1 MLPSGIGFTELLVV
15 AIVAVLLFG
24 SRLPEVAK
32 NMGKTYQ
39 QFRKGLAD
47 LQSTIKIDDDHPGH
61 SNTSTSNRVS
71 YYKDALDEENS
82 NSEAPRF
89 TVPSTPPASESNSE

>member
-15 AIVAVLLFG
+15 AVVAVLLFG

-47 LQSTIKIDDDHPGH
+47 LQSTIKIDDDDRGY
-61 SNTSTSNRVS
+61 SSSSTSNRVS
-71 YYKDALDEENS
+71 YYKDAMDEEIS
-82 NSEAPRF
+82 NSDAPRF
-89 TVPSTPPASESNSE
+89 TVPPSPPTTDAKSE

>member
-61 SNTSTSNRVS
+61 SSSSTSNRVS
-71 YYKDALDEENS
+71 YYKDALDEETNKS
-82 NSEAPRF
+82 DAPRF
-89 TVPSTPPASESNSE
+89 TVPPSPPATETKSE